1 MGKLGIFFL
10 RLILSIILAAVV
22 VYLFFDASSAMR
34 VGGLALG
41 FLGFAY
47 LFEYTKKRDK
57 GGDDGN

>member
-22 VYLFFDASSAMR
+22 VYFFFDASSAMR